1 MEKIEKIKIKKEE
14 ISNKK
19 RTINKNNKNKIF
31 RNINDINNGNNN
43 FSEIN
48 YSMSNH
54 HHNYNKSE
62 IFNNIN
68 NNLNINDNINNN
80 TELEKTNHNIIL
92 INNNVKIDSLKVF
105 PMKQLNKNNII
116 VKGIKINGFEK
127 LISKKYSSRN
137 IDILNNITDR
147 IKTKNNGNNINRSNK
162 YINTSNNKNN
172 LTVNKSNASN
182 FFKKV

>member
-1 MEKIEKIKIKKEE
+1 
-14 ISNKK
+14 
-19 RTINKNNKNKIF
+19 
-31 RNINDINNGNNN
+31 
-43 FSEIN
+43 
-48 YSMSNH
+48 
-54 HHNYNKSE
+54 
-62 IFNNIN
+62 
-68 NNLNINDNINNN
+68 
-80 TELEKTNHNIIL
+80 
-92 INNNVKIDSLKVF
+92 
-105 PMKQLNKNNII
+105 MKQLNKNNII